1 MRHEGNLKLKATALQ
16 LFKGLARSYDLTV
29 DIATLFQDRYW
40 KNWVAEWTSAEEGKM
55 VLDLGC
61 GTLLMEERLQRRG
74 YKFVGL
80 DLTEKMIR
88 IGQTKDIPGVR
99 LLVNGDA
106 ENLPFPDG
114 SFSSIISCYV
124 VKYVDL
130 KKFAEEISRVTKP
143 GATVV
148 LYDFVRPRGPLA
160 PFLELYVRGGMR
172 TAGALLGL
180 TRNDSS
186 FTFSNLPS
194 IVDASVWDARIEQVM
209 QSKGFRTRALRRLSG
224 GIVCAYCGVKRA

>member
-1 MRHEGNLKLKATALQ
+1 MKAKALE

-29 DIATLFQDRYW
+29 DLATLFQDRYW
-40 KNWVAEWTSAEEGKM
+40 KNWVSEWMSAQEGEM
-55 VLDLGC
+55 VLDIGC
-61 GTLLMEERLQRRG
+61 GTLLMEERLQRRR
-74 YKFVGL
+74 YRFVGL

-88 IGQTKDIPGVR
+88 IGRTKDLPSVR

-124 VKYVDL
+124 AKYVDL
-130 KKFAEEISRVTKP
+130 VKFAEEIARVTKP

-172 TAGALLGL
+172 AAGALLGL
-180 TRNDSS
+180 ARNDSA
-186 FTFSNLPS
+186 FTFSNLPA
-194 IVDASVWDARIEQVM
+194 IVDSSVWDSRIEQVM
-209 QSKGFRTRALRRLSG
+209 ESKGFRTRALRRLSG
-224 GIVCAYCGVKRA
+224 GIVCAYCGVKQA

>member
-1 MRHEGNLKLKATALQ
+1 MKATALE

-29 DIATLFQDRYW
+29 DLATLFQDRYW
-40 KNWVAEWTSAEEGKM
+40 KKWVAEWTAAQEGEM
-55 VLDLGC
+55 VLDIGC
-61 GTLLMEERLQRRG
+61 GTLLMEERLQRRR
-74 YKFVGL
+74 YRFVGL

-88 IGQTKDIPGVR
+88 VGQTKDLPGVK

-130 KKFAEEISRVTKP
+130 VKFAEEIARVTKP

-172 TAGALLGL
+172 AAGALLGL
-180 TRNDSS
+180 ARNDSAL
-186 FTFSNLPS
+186 TFINLPA
-194 IVDASVWDARIEQVM
+194 IVDSSVWDSRIERVM
-209 QSKGFRTRALRRLSG
+209 ESKGFQTRALRRLSG
-224 GIVCAYCGVKRA
+224 GIVCAYCGLKQA